1 MLYVGR
7 LHHGNETK
15 GYICRMRGAYL
26 AGGTNER
33 TDEQLVDADTS
44 HTNYGDT

>member
-1 MLYVGR
+1 MWEGYITATR
-7 LHHGNETK
+7 PK